1 MLVSYILS
9 SFHALIYGKYWVGQK
24 VHLCF
29 QTSGQSNITI
39 ILLLLTQPL
48 VGTLLLSP
56 GSWCAQ
62 GLVCALLESVSQVLW
77 KFCNQIPLASKVKFC
92 AGSRLLGSSMVG
104 LMATSTK
111 RAYATCCM
119 TQVCSSQSPC
129 LCSRQLQTC
138 ASSGDTQT
146 FKAGLAQSLWG
157 LWVLVH
163 QRFCLRTLMV
173 VNTKIR
179 LIIFFA
185 DKDGEALHSQQK
197 QDQELWLRS

>member
-1 MLVSYILS
+1 MFSNFWPIQYYYNPPITDSAS
-9 SFHALIYGKYWVGQK
+9 SGDTAPF
-24 VHLCF
+24 
-29 QTSGQSNITI
+29 
-39 ILLLLTQPL
+39 
-48 VGTLLLSP
+48 
-56 GSWCAQ
+56 SWL
-62 GLVCALLESVSQVLW
+62 LVCTRVCLCPPRVCFPSSVEVLESNPTSFQSQ
-77 KFCNQIPLASKVKFC
+77 FCG
-92 AGSRLLGSSMVG
+92 GSHLLGSSMVG
-104 LMATSTK
+104 LLATSSK
-111 RAYATCCM
+111 RAYATSCV
-119 TQVCSSQSPC
+119 TQVCCSQSPC
-129 LCSRQLQTC
+129 LCSRQLLTC